1 MSENEEDKAIDEEID
16 EMNILEDEILS
27 LMEQIKDFK
36 KEKDKDKEKENDKNS
51 GKLT

>member
-36 KEKDKDKEKENDKNS
+36 KEKDKEKENDKNS